1 MAHLTALRAENF
13 RCFERLSGALS
24 PGMTVFIGDNA
35 QGKTSVLEAVCVLL
49 RLQSPRTSS
58 LADLVR
64 FDHPHGFGLAG
75 DLAGDADP
83 DPGVSEPVAAVPS
96 PSSPVAAE
104 SAASE
109 RAASGSTIQH
119 FGATDPDQPPL
130 PLTPLKFLWQDGRR
144 SLHAAGRS
152 DLSPSRYLASS
163 TVLVWMGNDDLALVR
178 GSGEGRRRYLDFLG
192 SQAFPAYRPALLAYD
207 KALRARNRLLKDDH
221 PDPRQI
227 AAYTAPLLA
236 HGTTLTRLRT
246 ELVDHL
252 VPWAATAHH
261 DISGTTAESLRLTYH
276 QGATTDFAAAL
287 AASTAEESR
296 RRLTVVGPHR
306 DDLLLL
312 LNDRPA
318 AAFASEGQQRTIALA
333 LKLAQAR
340 LLLSRL
346 HHPPLLLIDD
356 IFGELDPRR
365 RNALLHAL
373 PPASQQLVTT
383 THLDW
388 TTPAFQPDHLYHVAQ
403 GTLHPR

>member
-1 MAHLTALRAENF
+1 MPHLSALRAENF

-58 LADLVR
+58 LADLAR

-75 DLAGDADP
+75 DLAGDAP
-83 DPGVSEPVAAVPS
+83 PEPGVSEPVAGVPAA
-96 PSSPVAAE
+96 SSPVAAGTDPGT
-104 SAASE
+104 SDSD
-109 RAASGSTIQH
+109 
-119 FGATDPDQPPL
+119 GATATPL
-130 PLTPLKFLWQDGRR
+130 PLTPLKFQWQDGRR

-287 AASTAEESR
+287 AASAAEESR

-346 HHPPLLLIDD
+346 HLPPLLLIDD

-388 TTPAFQPDHLYHVAQ
+388 TTHAFQPDHLYHVAQ